1 MTTLLGDSS
10 GLGYGV
16 PAGRPVM
23 TFVDEVAGMEV
34 EWTLGVALS
43 LVDPALLMR
52 KVRQLEQRCMPL
64 ELGRSTGLSHQA
76 VRAYADGSTVRAGG
90 AAQRQAPQLRPR
102 SHRRPLGQG
111 DRAARGVLT
120 FTLASGGVWRRTHAC
135 AVPGRLSSFRP
146 REAQFFPTGAWHA
159 PAHTARTNQV
169 DVCATWLRACR
180 GVSVLRVVSA

>member
-52 KVRQLEQRCMPL
+52 KVRQLTRPAERDRGRERERDRERAWRWSGRWAWRSRSSTLRC
-64 ELGRSTGLSHQA
+64 
-76 VRAYADGSTVRAGG
+76 
-90 AAQRQAPQLRPR
+90 
-102 SHRRPLGQG
+102 
-111 DRAARGVLT
+111 
-120 FTLASGGVWRRTHAC
+120 
-135 AVPGRLSSFRP
+135 
-146 REAQFFPTGAWHA
+146 
-159 PAHTARTNQV
+159 
-169 DVCATWLRACR
+169 
-180 GVSVLRVVSA
+180 

>member
-52 KVRQLEQRCMPL
+52 KVRQLTRPAEREREREWRWSGRWAWRSRSLTPRC
-64 ELGRSTGLSHQA
+64 
-76 VRAYADGSTVRAGG
+76 
-90 AAQRQAPQLRPR
+90 
-102 SHRRPLGQG
+102 
-111 DRAARGVLT
+111 
-120 FTLASGGVWRRTHAC
+120 
-135 AVPGRLSSFRP
+135 
-146 REAQFFPTGAWHA
+146 
-159 PAHTARTNQV
+159 
-169 DVCATWLRACR
+169 
-180 GVSVLRVVSA
+180 

>member
-52 KVRQLEQRCMPL
+52 KVRRLTRPAER
-64 ELGRSTGLSHQA
+64 EREGERERGHGGGVDAGR
-76 VRAYADGSTVRAGG
+76 G
-90 AAQRQAPQLRPR
+90 ALA
-102 SHRRPLGQG
+102 RRPCAADAQG
-111 DRAARGVLT
+111 EAAHPP
-120 FTLASGGVWRRTHAC
+120 RRE
-135 AVPGRLSSFRP
+135 R
-146 REAQFFPTGAWHA
+146 
-159 PAHTARTNQV
+159 
-169 DVCATWLRACR
+169 
-180 GVSVLRVVSA
+180 